1 MSTHIGRRNF
11 LKSASLLGVATL
23 GTATVGRNFPRA
35 LAQEPGGPFQHS
47 VASGDPLPQAVIIW
61 TRVTPTPEALPGS
74 GLGPATRVAWEVST
88 DPEFSH
94 LAQRGEH
101 LTTADT
107 DHTVK
112 IDVQGLRPDTAYF
125 YRFRVLDGPASG
137 AVSRTGRTRTMP
149 ADGAPAAH
157 ARFGVASCSNFE
169 SGYFRGYRDM
179 AERED
184 IQFVLHLGDYTYEYE
199 AGGYNGLYDTQV
211 RTVQPANRTRT
222 LTDYRIRQG
231 VYHLDPDLADLH
243 AAKPMIAIWDDHEFG
258 DNAWREG
265 LGGNSAEKDDAFS
278 AIKAEASRAY
288 FEWMPVRGSGPDAS
302 GLSQRLYRTLRY
314 GSLFEFIIPDLRSY
328 RDVQLLQYGDANWQG
343 TNPDFLRQAANPER
357 SMMGS
362 GQFQW
367 FSDTLTASQA
377 QWQIV
382 ANEVMFAP
390 MTLPDSIDPRVHS
403 WLVDKLG
410 VPDQGFPLNV
420 DQWDGFMAER
430 QRIIDL
436 IAGNDMRN
444 VVLLTGDIH
453 SSWASDIPRDI
464 FSYRA
469 QRGGQAAATEFVA
482 PSISAPGF
490 FESVASSPELA
501 EPMRAVVGGAQEA
514 LKLMDPWYKM
524 IDFEHHGYL
533 TIDVTPERVRADWR
547 FTADVLT
554 PDTPFFDGP
563 SYQALAGQ
571 PGAVRV

>member
-1 MSTHIGRRNF
+1 MNSPIARRNF

-23 GTATVGRNFPRA
+23 GASTIGRNFPRA
-35 LAQEPGGPFQHS
+35 RAEGPGAPFQHS
-47 VASGDPLPQAVIIW
+47 VASGDPLATGVIIW
-61 TRVTPTPEALPGS
+61 TRVTPIPEAVPGS
-74 GLGPATRVAWEVST
+74 GLGEPTTVAWEVAT
-88 DPEFSH
+88 DAEF
-94 LAQRGEH
+94 AGVVQRGEYR
-101 LTTADT
+101 TSADS

-112 IDVQGLRPDTAYF
+112 IDVQGLQPATAYF
-125 YRFRVLDGPASG
+125 YRFRIIDGPATG
-137 AVSRTGRTRTMP
+137 AVSRTGRTRTTP
-149 ADGAPAAH
+149 AESAAAAH

-169 SGYFRGYRDM
+169 SGYFRGYREM

-184 IQFVLHLGDYTYEYE
+184 IEFVLHLGDYTYEYE
-199 AGGYNGLYDTQV
+199 TGGYNGLYDTQV

-231 VYHLDPDLADLH
+231 MYHLDPDLADLH

-265 LGGNSAEKDDAFS
+265 LGGNSAAADDNFT

-288 FEWMPVRGSGPDAS
+288 FEWMPVRPAGPDYA
-302 GLSQRLYRTLRY
+302 GLDQRLYRTLRY
-314 GSLFEFIIPDLRSY
+314 GNLFEFIIPDLRSY
-328 RDVQLLQYGDANWQG
+328 RDVQLLQYGQANR
-343 TNPDFLRQAANPER
+343 TNTHPDFLRKAADPSR

-362 GQFQW
+362 EQFQW
-367 FSDTLTASQA
+367 FSDSLTASQA

-436 IAGNDMRN
+436 IAGSDMGN
-444 VVLLTGDIH
+444 VVFLTGDIH

-464 FSYRA
+464 FAYRS

-482 PSISAPGF
+482 PSITAPGML
-490 FESVASSPELA
+490 ESLASKPELT
-501 EPMRAVVGGAQEA
+501 EPMRAVLFGAQEG
-514 LKLMDPWYKM
+514 LKFMDPWYKM
-524 IDFEHHGYL
+524 IDFEHHGYM

-547 FTADVLT
+547 YTADVLS
-554 PDTPFFDGP
+554 PATPFFDGA
-563 SYQALAGQ
+563 SYQTFAGQ